1 MEKTPTDIEN
11 LKKGRKHILIPVVVG
26 IFIVGTL
33 LVSSYVIRQNQF
45 QATLPVSAM
54 MGNEDIEGATA
65 DNKTAD
71 YAVADKIE
79 NGSALSAEPSAKLD
93 KMYEE
98 AMANSDLEAFEIEL
112 IRSMVGKENKTF
124 EQALQAVRP
133 GSKVIQEQTDTQT
146 TADNNQKLQQLT
158 TPTQP
163 SGNTSNSATANNPD
177 NRSDAQQKYDDNN
190 DPFNDGVKGNSDP
203 INEPDFGLP
212 DNRTEQEKQGV
223 QDFFDD
229 FGDGNSGPGKSVD
242 HEPDFGL
249 PNNHTDQQK
258 YDDNNDPFS
267 SGNSGPGKSVDHEP
281 DF

>member
-11 LKKGRKHILIPVVVG
+11 LKKRKKHIVIIPVVVG
-26 IFIVGTL
+26 VLIVGTL

-54 MGNEDIEGATA
+54 MVNEDIDGATVE
-65 DNKTAD
+65 NKTDD
-71 YAVADKIE
+71 YAITDEIK
-79 NGSALSAEPSAKLD
+79 NGSELSAEPSAKLD

-98 AMANSDLEAFEIEL
+98 AMANSDLEPHEIEL

-133 GSKVIQEQTDTQT
+133 GSKVIQGQTDTQ
-146 TADNNQKLQQLT
+146 TADNNQKPQQPT

-177 NRSDAQQKYDDNN
+177 SSSNADDPAN
-190 DPFNDGVKGNSDP
+190 DPFGSGGKGNGQSVDH
-203 INEPDFGLP
+203 EPEFGLP

-223 QDFFDD
+223 QDFFDK
-229 FGDGNSGPGKSVD
+229 FGDGVK
-242 HEPDFGL
+242 
-249 PNNHTDQQK
+249 
-258 YDDNNDPFS
+258 
-267 SGNSGPGKSVDHEP
+267 GNSDPIP
-281 DF
+281 DTEF